1 MDPRVGRR
9 GQSSSRARR
18 LALAGFVAFAS
29 DALCPLGG
37 WPGTEDKARER
48 SPQLGHATVP
58 EHFVVAVRIRA
69 ARPECSGKVGAVGF
83 CDGGGMVNYLATR
96 HGDALSAGI
105 AFHGSA
111 PSVADAPKVRAPLML
126 QSAEVD
132 ERIKASWPAFGAALK
147 VATVTYER
155 HLHPGTQHGFHN
167 DTTPRYD
174 AAAARKAWERTVESF
189 CDARAVAGA
198 TVPRLRRRSPRPR
211 AVPTAPA
218 TPSPPRWRRGRARTT
233 R

>member
-1 MDPRVGRR
+1 MDPRSGRR
-9 GQSSSRARR
+9 GRPSSRARR

-29 DALCPLGG
+29 DALFPLGG
-37 WPGTEDKARER
+37 CPGTEDKARELF
-48 SPQLGHATVP
+48 PQLGQATAP

-69 ARPECSGKVGAVGF
+69 ARPERSGKVGAVGF

-96 HGDALSAGI
+96 RGDALSAGG

-111 PSVADAPKVRAPLML
+111 PSVADAPKIRAPLMI
-126 QSAEVD
+126 QSVEVD
-132 ERIKASWPAFGAALK
+132 ERIKASWPACEAALK
-147 VATVTYER
+147 VATVTYEC
-155 HLHPGTQHGFHN
+155 HLQPGTQHGFHN